1 MKLLKREEIENIKKE
16 ELENFVLNLKQEVIL
31 KLSAVLRKGTDKLI
45 DFLEKSS
52 FFSDPASAYYHN
64 SIHGGLLLHSCNVF
78 EIGNKM
84 NVALNLGIE
93 EESIFLVSLIH
104 DFCKIGNYKIDT
116 RRKQNP
122 LYKNDPTKKYGWYDA
137 SIYRFVGPKAD
148 FGHGSTSLY
157 YILKKV
163 GADFL
168 TETEELA
175 ITHHMGPWESENAK
189 KFGNIAE
196 QNPLLLLLHS
206 ADTWAG
212 LHYEVR
218 GPVEH
223 LIF

>member
-1 MKLLKREEIENIKKE
+1 MNLLKREEIENIKR
-16 ELENFVLNLKQEVIL
+16 ENFESFILNLKQEV
-31 KLSAVLRKGTDKLI
+31 LSKVRLVSRKGTENLI
-45 DFLEKSS
+45 TFLGTSS
-52 FFSDPASAYYHN
+52 FFTDPASAYYHN

-78 EIGNKM
+78 EIGRKM
-84 NVALNLGIE
+84 NNTLNLGLE

-104 DFCKIGNYKIDT
+104 DFCKIGNYKIDKK
-116 RRKQNP
+116 RKQNP

-137 SIYRFVGPKAD
+137 PVYRYVGPKSD
-148 FGHGSTSLY
+148 FGHGPTSLY

-163 GADFL
+163 GVDFL

-175 ITHHMGPWESENAK
+175 ITHHMGPWEPENTKRFGTIAAK
-189 KFGNIAE
+189 
-196 QNPLLLLLHS
+196 NPLLLLLHS